1 MSFGEPWAYSD
12 SSNWKKTYPAAK
24 GKEQSPIN
32 IDVSNISDCSS
43 LCQISMKYAKSKCH
57 ARVQNKTP
65 ILTFDSG
72 SYIKH
77 VRDKK
82 VLSLKAMT
90 IHTPSLHTINGTQY
104 DMEVVLYHKM
114 GGNMETDGENY
125 VPGGTA
131 ISILFQKG
139 ADFGKQ
145 NNFFHSFIHQ
155 LPADRD
161 TKKEMDITVG
171 KDWGPEMVIPE
182 LKSYFYYPGSLPF
195 PPCEE
200 GWDWIVFEEIQGISK
215 SIIDTLKLAFNKN
228 IRNPLPLNARIP
240 SYNANVEMPVDP
252 ELEVKSI
259 QDSKLISNEGT
270 PKKEENLAIRDETQ
284 KMAVVQLEKGRIKD
298 WYKEN
303 KLNFKSIMIAIILLM
318 LLYSSLKIVKYIVS
332 NDLLNKIMVRQ
343 ALGLTQQE
351 SSSKS

>member
-1 MSFGEPWAYSD
+1 MSFGKPWSYSD
-12 SSNWKKTYPAAK
+12 SANWKKTYPAAK
-24 GKEQSPIN
+24 GKEQSPVN

-43 LCQISMKYAKSKCH
+43 LCQISMKYGKSKCH

-65 ILTFDSG
+65 IITFDSG

-77 VRDKK
+77 IKDKSI
-82 VLSLKAMT
+82 LALKAMT

-114 GGNMETDGENY
+114 GGNINPEGENHI
-125 VPGGTA
+125 PGGTA
-131 ISILFQKG
+131 ISVLFQKG
-139 ADFGKQ
+139 ADYGKQ

-155 LPADRD
+155 LPGDRE
-161 TKKEMDITVG
+161 TKKEIDISVG
-171 KDWGPEMVIPE
+171 ENWGPEMIIPE

-215 SIIDTLKLAFNKN
+215 SIIDTLKVGFNKN
-228 IRNPLPLNARIP
+228 VRYPMPLNTRVP
-240 SYNANVEMPVDP
+240 SYNANIEMPLDY
-252 ELEVKSI
+252 EIEEKSKE
-259 QDSKLISNEGT
+259 DSKLISNEGR
-270 PKKEENLAIRDETQ
+270 PEKDENLAIRDETQ

-303 KLNFKSIMIAIILLM
+303 KLNFKSIIIAIILLM

-343 ALGLTQQE
+343 ALGLNQQE
-351 SSSKS
+351 ATAKS